1 MIESSEK
8 KMYDKLF
15 SPVRIGR
22 VEIKNRVAMTSM
34 GVNLAAAGGGVNDDI
49 IAFYEA
55 RARGGVGLI
64 LSGVCRV
71 MDGAG
76 ASEPCQLAARNSGDL
91 EGLERLMDTLHKYG
105 TKMFIQLHHPGRNY
119 SLGGEQP
126 VSASAVELPGSGKA
140 PRALTV
146 PEIEQIEQ
154 AFVNGAHIAQ
164 MSGADGVELHGAHG
178 YLINSFLSPYLNKRD
193 DRYGGSFENRM
204 QFLLEIVAGIRA
216 ACGKDFPLGV
226 RLSAEEFLGDKGNDL
241 AASCGIAVEL
251 EKAGVDFL
259 DISSTI
265 PDSPVTYC
273 IEPGTFEQG
282 WKKYMAA
289 EVKKHV
295 KIPVIAV
302 ANIKEPDVAEAI
314 LEEGCCDLVGVAR
327 GHLADPA
334 WCNKAKAGKAE
345 TISKCI
351 GCLVCFDEIEHWRHV
366 KCSVY
371 PTTGREREF
380 AHPKYNGAGRTVAVV
395 GGGPAGFTAAMV
407 LQERGFHPV
416 LFDPSPRLGG
426 TLNVADKAIG
436 KEKITRFVDSMIA
449 RAEES
454 GLELRLSEKAT
465 IEKVKALSPCGVFI
479 ACGAQPFIPQ
489 VPGIDGKNVVTAED
503 VLLGQAEVKG
513 EIVIVGSA
521 RHGLEPPEHSVST
534 PESRMELGRA
544 EVKGDCLIV
553 GSGMSGLE
561 AAEVVLKAGHNTTIA
576 DMLPQIGA
584 GAERMVIFDLKQR
597 MAPYNPV
604 YLPGHKL
611 LQITPEGVEL
621 ESMESGLPDFVPADT
636 VILALGVRPRE
647 DLVDYFKAA
656 FPDARVIGD
665 AARGGRIVDATQ
677 DAYGQAFVFE
687 P

>member
-1 MIESSEK
+1 
-8 KMYDKLF
+8 MYEKLF
-15 SPVRIGR
+15 SPVHIGR
-22 VEIKNRVAMTSM
+22 VEIENRVAMTAM

-64 LSGVCRV
+64 ISGICRV
-71 MDGAG
+71 MDEAGAG
-76 ASEPCQLAARNSGDL
+76 EACQIAARNAEDQQ
-91 EGLERLMDTLHKYG
+91 GLERLMDTVHKYG

-119 SLGGEQP
+119 GLGGEQA
-126 VSASAVELPGSGKA
+126 VSASAVEYPGSGKA

-146 PEIEQIEQ
+146 PEIEQIER
-154 AFVNGAHIAQ
+154 AFINGARLAQ
-164 MSGADGVELHGAHG
+164 TAGVDGVELHGAHG
-178 YLINSFLSPYLNKRD
+178 YLINSFLSPYLNRRD
-193 DRYGGSFENRM
+193 DRYGGSFENRIR
-204 QFLLEIVAGIRA
+204 FVLEIIAGIRA

-226 RLSAEEFLGDKGNDL
+226 RLSAEEFLGDKGNDI
-241 AASCGIAVEL
+241 AASCKIAVEL

-265 PDSPVTYC
+265 PDSPVPAS
-273 IEPGTFEQG
+273 IEPGTYEQG

-302 ANIKEPDVAEAI
+302 ANIKEPDVAESI

-351 GCLVCFDEIEHWRHV
+351 GCLVCFDEIEHGRHV
-366 KCSVY
+366 KCSVN

-380 AHPKYNGAGRTVAVV
+380 AHPEHNGAGRTVAVV
-395 GGGPAGFTAAMV
+395 GGGPAGFTAAMA
-407 LQERGFHPV
+407 LQERGFRPA

-426 TLNVADKAIG
+426 TLNIADKGIG
-436 KEKITRFVDSMIA
+436 KEKISRLVDSMIA

-454 GLELRLSEKAT
+454 GLELRLGEEAT
-465 IEKVKALSPCGVFI
+465 IEKVKALSPCGVFV
-479 ACGAQPFIPQ
+479 ACGARPLIPP
-489 VPGIDGKNVVTAED
+489 VPGIEGKNVVTAED

-521 RHGLEPPEHSVST
+521 IHGLETARPSLPISRV
-534 PESRMELGRA
+534 RMERGRA
-544 EVKGDCLIV
+544 EVRGEAVIV
-553 GSGMSGLE
+553 GSGMTGLE
-561 AAEVVLKAGHNTTIA
+561 TAEVVLKAGHKTTIA

-584 GAERMVIFDLKQR
+584 GAEMEVILDLKQR
-597 MAPYNPV
+597 MAPYDPA
-604 YLPGHKL
+604 YLPSHKL
-611 LQITPEGVEL
+611 VKITPEGVEL
-621 ESMESGLPDFVPADT
+621 ESVASGSPVFVPADT
-636 VILALGVRPRE
+636 VILALGVRPQM

-656 FPDARVIGD
+656 FPDAHVMGD
-665 AARGGRIVDATQ
+665 AARGGRIIDATQ